1 MEVVDLTLPIFP
13 GCPTF
18 PGQPAVVIFPWHDLS
33 VHGSRTHALFMV
45 DHTGTHV
52 DAPAHFLSEGKT
64 IETIALE
71 KFTGE
76 AVTFDV
82 SPFLSEGVIGLSKF
96 HKLLGGIKTLKGTMV
111 LLYTGMDV
119 LFGKR
124 EYFEQK
130 IGISEEVAQFLVEQG
145 IKGIG
150 IDAGS
155 IDPYPF
161 AAHRILLSHEVL
173 IFEGLTN
180 LKRLLGKKAIFFG
193 LPLKITGCSGSPIRA
208 FALMG

>member
-18 PGQPAVVIFPWHDLS
+18 PGQPQVVLFPWHDLS
-33 VHGSRTHALFMV
+33 LHGSRTHALFMV

-52 DAPAHFLSEGKT
+52 DAPAHFLPEGKT
-64 IETIALE
+64 IEEITPE
-71 KFTGE
+71 KFIGE
-76 AVTFDV
+76 AVAFDV
-82 SPFLSEGVIGLSKF
+82 SPFLAEGVISLSDF
-96 HKLLGGIKTLKGTMV
+96 RELLGGTKTLRGMIV
-111 LLYTGMDV
+111 LLYTGMDA
-119 LFGKR
+119 LFGER
-124 EYFEQK
+124 EYFERK
-130 IGISEEVAQFLVEQG
+130 VGISEEVAQFLVEQK

-180 LKRLLGKKAIFFG
+180 LQRLLGRKATFLG
-193 LPLKITGCSGSPIRA
+193 LPLKIKGCSGSPVRA
-208 FALMG
+208 LALMD